1 MKILVWNCRGARR
14 QGVVDAAR
22 ALFQRFNPDL
32 VILMETRTSVDG
44 AVETI
49 DQLMFHDQII
59 ISAEGYAGGMW
70 LLWNSNQV
78 TLSQQRMSNRMV
90 HAMISFNHA
99 AQPFMLSAVYNY
111 PQPHLQNQVW
121 DELLQFSSNVT
132 ANWLVVGDFNCILNL
147 NEKKG
152 GGKIRLK
159 KILGFRDCIAKC
171 GLIDLG
177 YAGHPFTWN
186 NRRYGKDFICERLD
200 RALANEGWCNYFPNS
215 KVFHLTT
222 SISDHSP
229 ILINTNE
236 HSNRSPRL
244 FRYEIAWSL
253 EASFRKIVEES
264 WKTQNM
270 HNTDKYFYDVY
281 NIFRRKTIM
290 WKKSVFGNLN
300 QKIEDINKKL
310 EHTLYQLETNY
321 SENIHKEFLNLEK
334 EHQLLLKQKELY
346 WKQRARIT
354 WLKEGDN
361 NTKIF
366 HAYAS
371 NRRRRNLIQSIKL
384 ENNNW
389 ITDLESIQSV
399 FIENFKRL
407 YSSTQTNMFSFH
419 TLDCPSVKESDHE
432 NLINIPNNEEILK
445 GLKCIGPDKAP
456 GPDGLNAHFFVTY
469 WDSVG
474 PHIVKI
480 IRDFF
485 YLKYHNPSY

>member
-1 MKILVWNCRGARR
+1 
-14 QGVVDAAR
+14 
-22 ALFQRFNPDL
+22 
-32 VILMETRTSVDG
+32 
-44 AVETI
+44 
-49 DQLMFHDQII
+49 
-59 ISAEGYAGGMW
+59 
-70 LLWNSNQV
+70 
-78 TLSQQRMSNRMV
+78 
-90 HAMISFNHA
+90 
-99 AQPFMLSAVYNY
+99 
-111 PQPHLQNQVW
+111 
-121 DELLQFSSNVT
+121 
-132 ANWLVVGDFNCILNL
+132 
-147 NEKKG
+147 
-152 GGKIRLK
+152 
-159 KILGFRDCIAKC
+159 
-171 GLIDLG
+171 
-177 YAGHPFTWN
+177 
-186 NRRYGKDFICERLD
+186 
-200 RALANEGWCNYFPNS
+200 
-215 KVFHLTT
+215 
-222 SISDHSP
+222 
-229 ILINTNE
+229 
-236 HSNRSPRL
+236 
-244 FRYEIAWSL
+244 
-253 EASFRKIVEES
+253 
-264 WKTQNM
+264 M

-361 NTKIF
+361 NTKNF

-485 YLKYHNPSY
+485 ISNTIIHPINQTRIILIPKNNNPYLINHFRPISLCNFTYKIISNILVNRIRSHMDNLISPLQNAFVPKRYISDNIALAHELLHTMKSKKCKTYYMAFKIDLEKAYDRIEWNFIKNALIKYNFPPQLISWIMTAIESVQFSLLINGFTSENWKPQRGIR